1 MLVAVDE
8 AIESDDDTELSLD
21 CVRVAVGRRLEGAV
35 EKGEATLPDEENPP
49 KLALKGIGGACLMRG
64 GSGGLFAPTPVEPRL
79 DDKDDE

>member
-49 KLALKGIGGACLMRG
+49 KLDTCIFK
-64 GSGGLFAPTPVEPRL
+64 PVSVL
-79 DDKDDE
+79 TTF